1 MSSPRKKL
9 GGSNDPR
16 LLTQELAN
24 LSRAFP
30 SIPEL
35 SEDNLQ
41 EVVKALREVVEQ
53 LTGFRGDTHLQ
64 SVLAEDLE
72 ALGLINIWE
81 NGHIES
87 KARDRIDY
95 LYGPRELELS
105 IYLTAAKAGG
115 VKVPTWAK
123 VTDDG
128 AGSPG
133 IYAWRFSSGTEEE
146 LFLTVHLGISYTAGT
161 DVDMDIHWMPTTTN
175 TGNVVWGIE
184 YVWANV
190 GANPGTTNTI
200 EATAAAPGDTVHVE
214 SHIAEMPGAGK
225 QPQSIIA
232 MRIYRKSADAADT
245 YPDPIFANALD
256 VHGKKTIPESDVGH
270 S

>member
-1 MSSPRKKL
+1 MTSPRKKL
-9 GGSNDPR
+9 GSSNDPR

-35 SEDNLQ
+35 SGDNIQ
-41 EVVKALREVVEQ
+41 EVVKALREAVEQ
-53 LTGFRGDTHLQ
+53 LTGFRGETQLNA
-64 SVLAEDLE
+64 VLAEDLE

-81 NGHIES
+81 NGYIES
-87 KARDRIDY
+87 ITRNRVDY

-115 VKVPTWAK
+115 VKAPTWAK

-146 LFLTVHLGISYTAGT
+146 LFLTVHLGISYTEGT
-161 DVDMDIHWMPTTTN
+161 NVDLDIHWLPTTAN
-175 TGNVVWGIE
+175 TGNIVWGIE

-190 GANPGTTNTI
+190 GANPGTTSTI
-200 EATAAAPGDTVHVE
+200 ETAIAAPGATVHVE
-214 SHIAEMPGAGK
+214 SHIAELPGAGK
-225 QPQSIIA
+225 QEQSIIA
-232 MRIYRKSADAADT
+232 LRIYRKSADAADT
-245 YPDPIFANALD
+245 YPNPVFANALD
-256 VHGKKTIPESDVGH
+256 VHGKKTIPESDVEH